1 MRVAAATAG
10 MVSAAVLLAPGC
22 DRAPAPSPSRDEP
35 VRRANFRSVAALD
48 YLESCPGGAD
58 RAETRHQLGRFD
70 ELKQLAARKGA
81 GQAIW
86 LGDNDWAAVERYQ
99 QREPCPAGE
108 AAFGEA
114 LAAFSGTLD
123 ELAARIAAYP
133 AAAQ

>member
-1 MRVAAATAG
+1 

-22 DRAPAPSPSRDEP
+22 DRAPAPSPSQDEP
-35 VRRANFRSVAALD
+35 VRRANFRSLIALD
-48 YLESCPGGAD
+48 YLESCPGGGA
-58 RAETRHQLGRFD
+58 RAETRHQRARHE
-70 ELKQLAARKGA
+70 ELKQLAARKQA

-86 LGDNDWAAVERYQ
+86 LGQNDWDAVRRYQ
-99 QREPCPAGE
+99 DREPCPPGE